1 MAREVSKEVRVEFDM
16 SEIILALECGGSDPT
31 SGIASNPSI
40 GVASNLLIDE
50 GGSSILS
57 ETTEVIGAEH
67 LLATRFEDGK
77 MKDKF
82 LKFVSDVE
90 KKSNYYGRRFTQW
103 STYSRQ

>member
-77 MKDKF
+77 
-82 LKFVSDVE
+82 
-90 KKSNYYGRRFTQW
+90 
-103 STYSRQ
+103 